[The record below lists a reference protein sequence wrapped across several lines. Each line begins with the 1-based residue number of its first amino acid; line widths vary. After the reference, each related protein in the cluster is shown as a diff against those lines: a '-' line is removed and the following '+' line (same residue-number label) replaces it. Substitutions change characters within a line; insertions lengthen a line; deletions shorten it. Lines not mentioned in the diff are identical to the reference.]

1 MCSPSQARFFEH
13 PCSFLGVRG
22 ASGAA
27 VELRARM
34 APGLRDRVCRREAAL
49 HSMPQQ
55 NPSRCTPDAP
65 GPSGFFNKKK
75 PPCLVPQRA
84 QLLGF
89 CSRPEPRQHRDL
101 RALWSHVHGRWAMKQ
116 LNRAGRAQEKYGRN
130 FTDSIQSRSRL
141 KNLRRGKVTE
151 EFRTMNFIKN
161 IWNHPKTSAA
171 GLLIAVASVAGVL
184 SQQGISLGKVG
195 TGTAVSLASALA
207 TALLGLMAKDP
218 SSATSPATNSPS
230 GASSGATSGVSVRQ
244 QAKLGAWMLIALML
258 PLPWMQGCTAAGVA
272 EDIVNWTPPLQSA
285 VATVDSTA
293 ALLAPADAPIF
304 AAATI
309 GFDAASN
316 LLVAQA
322 KAYLANPSASVLA
335 QLQNQI
341 VTFQQQVNT
350 ALLQAAK
357 IVNANSQQHALAA
370 IRGRGHNCRRDSVAG
385 ANHLKQSAGGAD
397 GIGIQRQI
405 CSGRALS
412 E

>member
-1 MCSPSQARFFEH
+1 
-13 PCSFLGVRG
+13 
-22 ASGAA
+22 
-27 VELRARM
+27 
-34 APGLRDRVCRREAAL
+34 
-49 HSMPQQ
+49 
-55 NPSRCTPDAP
+55 
-65 GPSGFFNKKK
+65 
-75 PPCLVPQRA
+75 
-84 QLLGF
+84 
-89 CSRPEPRQHRDL
+89 
-101 RALWSHVHGRWAMKQ
+101 
-116 LNRAGRAQEKYGRN
+116 
-130 FTDSIQSRSRL
+130 
-141 KNLRRGKVTE
+141 
-151 EFRTMNFIKN
+151 MNFIKN

-184 SQQGISLGKVG
+184 SQQGVSLGKVG

-218 SSATSPATNSPS
+218 SSTTSPATNSPS

-309 GFDAASN
+309 GFDTASN

-357 IVNANSQQHALAA
+357 IENTNSQQHALAA
-370 IRGRGHNCRRDSVAG
+370 IEGVGTIVVAVLALVQTISSKAQVAQMASESSVKFAAVEPYFNESRAAEIIAAHYREPVDVARVQVVQVEQAEAQAG
-385 ANHLKQSAGGAD
+385 F
-397 GIGIQRQI
+397 
-405 CSGRALS
+405 
-412 E
+412 